1 MGTAQAVEM
10 LRSHGG
16 AHAPATGR
24 AVGRLTA
31 RLIRRGTIAI
41 AVGVGVIMVLEAF
54 AFTQGYPDEASRA
67 ALTMWG
73 RDPGI
78 RMMAGQ
84 PIAVETVGGFAVWD
98 AGLYLTLILGA
109 WALTTATRVIRG
121 DEEHGRSDLLL
132 AGPIRSGRA
141 LAAQFLVLFG
151 GCVLVGAGVGL
162 GLAGSG
168 AQVWGSVLFGA
179 LMIGYCATLVGLAG
193 VACQVFATRVGAL
206 GVSASVLVGWM
217 LLRMV
222 SNSMDSRAWLG
233 WLTPTGWID
242 QLRAFGENRWWV
254 LLVPLVT
261 AAVLVAAA
269 VGLRERR
276 DSAAGLLAGREGHRS
291 RSWGLGSPLGFAWR
305 AHLGVLLAWGAG
317 VAIAAL
323 VVGAM
328 LRTVDDFL
336 ATDQG
341 FIDILA
347 QMGME
352 VSDLTGGFVSMW
364 AIILGLVIAVFAA
377 FRMGATRAEEAST
390 RAEFLLT
397 RPVRRWRWLGGH
409 VLCLLA
415 SVLLLSTVAATALWL
430 GGVATGAPLTAGDAF
445 AATFNAVPMVM
456 VFAGLSVLVFGIAP
470 RLTVAV
476 GASAAVAAYVL
487 QLVGPMLDW
496 PGWVVAISPFHH
508 LAAVPVDPFGMTA
521 AMVMVVL
528 GLALAAGGI
537 AAFERRDLVGA

>member
-1 MGTAQAVEM
+1 
-10 LRSHGG
+10 
-16 AHAPATGR
+16 
-24 AVGRLTA
+24 
-31 RLIRRGTIAI
+31 
-41 AVGVGVIMVLEAF
+41 MVLEAF
-54 AFTQGYPDEASRA
+54 AFKEGYPDEASRA

-109 WALTTATRVIRG
+109 WALTTATRVLRG

-151 GCVLVGAGVGL
+151 GCVLVGAAVGL

-193 VACQVFATRVGAL
+193 LACQVFATRVGAL

-254 LLVPLVT
+254 LLVPLVV
-261 AAVLVAAA
+261 AAVLMAAA

-276 DSAAGLLAGREGHRS
+276 DSGAGLLAGRSGHRS

-364 AIILGLVIAVFAA
+364 AIILGLVIAVFSA

-409 VLCLLA
+409 VLCLVA
-415 SVLLLSTVAATALWL
+415 SVLLLSAVAATALWL
-430 GGVATGAPLTAGDAF
+430 GGVATDAPLDRRGRVRGHLQRGSHGDGVRRAVGPGVRGRPPADRRRGGLGRRRGLRPAAGRSD
-445 AATFNAVPMVM
+445 
-456 VFAGLSVLVFGIAP
+456 AGLARVGG
-470 RLTVAV
+470 RTVAV
-476 GASAAVAAYVL
+476 PPPRG
-487 QLVGPMLDW
+487 GPGRPLRAD
-496 PGWVVAISPFHH
+496 
-508 LAAVPVDPFGMTA
+508 
-521 AMVMVVL
+521 
-528 GLALAAGGI
+528 
-537 AAFERRDLVGA
+537 RRDRDGGPRAGAGRWGHRRVRAS

>member
-1 MGTAQAVEM
+1 
-10 LRSHGG
+10 
-16 AHAPATGR
+16 
-24 AVGRLTA
+24 LTA

-41 AVGVGVIMVLEAF
+41 AVGVGLLMALEAL

-78 RMMAGQ
+78 RMLSGQ

-109 WALTTATRVIRG
+109 WALTTATRVLRG
-121 DEEHGRSDLLL
+121 DEDHGRADLLL

-141 LAAQFLVLFG
+141 LAAQFLVLS
-151 GCVLVGAGVGL
+151 GACALAGSAVSL
-162 GLAGSG
+162 GLAASG
-168 AQVWGSVLFGA
+168 AQVWGAVLFGA
-179 LMIGYCATLVGLAG
+179 LMIGYCAVLVGLAG
-193 VACQVFATRVGAL
+193 LACQVFPARVGAL
-206 GVSASVLVGWM
+206 AVSASLLVGWM

-222 SNSMDSRAWLG
+222 SNSADARAWLG

-254 LLVPLVT
+254 LLVPLAV
-261 AAVLVAAA
+261 AAVLMATAVA
-269 VGLRERR
+269 LRERR
-276 DSAAGLLAGREGHRS
+276 DSGAGLVAGRERHRS
-291 RSWGLGSPLGFAWR
+291 RAWGLGSPLGFAWR
-305 AHLGVLLAWGAG
+305 SHLGVLLAWGAG

-336 ATDQG
+336 ANDPG
-341 FIDILA
+341 FIDLLA
-347 QMGME
+347 TMGME
-352 VSDLTGGFVSMW
+352 VSDLTGGFISMW

-397 RPVRRWRWLGGH
+397 RSVRRWRWLGGH
-409 VLCLLA
+409 VLCLA
-415 SVLLLSTVAATALWL
+415 VSVLVLSLVAATALWL
-430 GGVATGAPLTAGDAF
+430 GGIATGAQLTPGDAF
-445 AATFNAVPMVM
+445 AATFNALPVVT

-470 RLTVAV
+470 RLTVVV
-476 GASAAVAAYVL
+476 GASAAVVAYVL
-487 QLVGPMLDW
+487 ELVGPILQW
-496 PGWVVAISPFHH
+496 PEWVVAMSPFHH
-508 LAAVPVDPFGMTA
+508 LAAVPVDPFGLPA
-521 AMVMVVL
+521 AIVMVAVGVVL
-528 GLALAAGGI
+528 AGAGI
-537 AAFERRDLVGA
+537 VAFESRDLVGA

>member
-1 MGTAQAVEM
+1 MGTAEVVEV
-10 LRSHGG
+10 RRERGG
-16 AHAPATGR
+16 APAPATGR
-24 AVGRLTA
+24 AVVRLTA

-41 AVGVGVIMVLEAF
+41 AVGVGLLMALEAL

-78 RMMAGQ
+78 RMLSGQ

-109 WALTTATRVIRG
+109 WALTTTTRVLRG
-121 DEEHGRSDLLL
+121 DEDHGRADLLL

-141 LAAQFLVLFG
+141 LAAQFLVLS
-151 GCVLVGAGVGL
+151 GACALAGSAVSL
-162 GLAGSG
+162 GLAASG
-168 AQVWGSVLFGA
+168 AQVWGAVLFGA
-179 LMIGYCATLVGLAG
+179 LMIGYCAVLVGLAG
-193 VACQVFATRVGAL
+193 LACQVFAARVGAL
-206 GVSASVLVGWM
+206 GVSASLLVGWM

-222 SNSMDSRAWLG
+222 SNSADSRAWLG

-254 LLVPLVT
+254 LLVPLAV
-261 AAVLVAAA
+261 AAVLMAMAVA
-269 VGLRERR
+269 LRERR
-276 DSAAGLLAGREGHRS
+276 DSGAGLVAGRERHRS
-291 RSWGLGSPLGFAWR
+291 RAWGLGSPLGFAWR
-305 AHLGVLLAWGAG
+305 SHLGVLLAWGAG

-336 ATDQG
+336 ANDPG
-341 FIDILA
+341 FIDLLA
-347 QMGME
+347 TMGME
-352 VSDLTGGFVSMW
+352 VSDLTGGFISMW

-397 RPVRRWRWLGGH
+397 RSVRRWRWLGGH
-409 VLCLLA
+409 VLCLA
-415 SVLLLSTVAATALWL
+415 VSVLLLSLVAATALWL
-430 GGVATGAPLTAGDAF
+430 GGIATGAQLTPGDAF
-445 AATFNAVPMVM
+445 AATFNALPVVT

-476 GASAAVAAYVL
+476 GASAAVVAYVL
-487 QLVGPMLDW
+487 ELVGPILQW
-496 PGWVVAISPFHH
+496 PEWVVAMSPFHH
-508 LAAVPVDPFGMTA
+508 LAAVPVDPFGLPA
-521 AMVMVVL
+521 GIVMVAVGVVL
-528 GLALAAGGI
+528 AGSGI
-537 AAFERRDLVGA
+537 LAFERRDLVGA

>member
-1 MGTAQAVEM
+1 MGTAEVVEV
-10 LRSHGG
+10 RRERGG
-16 AHAPATGR
+16 APGPATGR
-24 AVGRLTA
+24 AVVRLTA

-41 AVGVGVIMVLEAF
+41 AVGVGLLMALEAL

-78 RMMAGQ
+78 RMLSGQ

-109 WALTTATRVIRG
+109 WALTTTTRVLRG
-121 DEEHGRSDLLL
+121 DEDHGRADLLL

-141 LAAQFLVLFG
+141 LAAQFLVLS
-151 GCVLVGAGVGL
+151 GACALAGSAVSL
-162 GLAGSG
+162 GLAASG
-168 AQVWGSVLFGA
+168 AQVWGAVLFGA
-179 LMIGYCATLVGLAG
+179 LMIGYCAVLVGLAG
-193 VACQVFATRVGAL
+193 LACQVFAARVGAL
-206 GVSASVLVGWM
+206 GVSASLLVGWM

-222 SNSMDSRAWLG
+222 SNSADSRAWLG

-254 LLVPLVT
+254 LVVPL
-261 AAVLVAAA
+261 AVAAILMAMA
-269 VGLRERR
+269 VALRERR
-276 DSAAGLLAGREGHRS
+276 DSGAGLVAGRERHRS
-291 RSWGLGSPLGFAWR
+291 RAWGLGSPLAFAWR

-317 VAIAAL
+317 VAIAGL

-336 ATDQG
+336 ANDPA
-341 FIDILA
+341 FVDILA
-347 QMGME
+347 KMGME
-352 VSDLTGGFVSMW
+352 VSDLTGGFISMW
-364 AIILGLVIAVFAA
+364 AVILGLVIAVFAA
-377 FRMGATRAEEAST
+377 FRMGATRAEEASS

-409 VLCLLA
+409 VLCLA
-415 SVLLLSTVAATALWL
+415 VSVLLLSLTAATALWL
-430 GGVATGAPLTAGDAF
+430 GGAATGAPLTPGDAF
-445 AATFNAVPMVM
+445 AATFNAVPMVL

-476 GASAAVAAYVL
+476 GASSAVVAYVL
-487 QLVGPMLDW
+487 QLVGPLLEW
-496 PGWVVAISPFHH
+496 PDWVVAVSPFHH
-508 LAAVPVDPFGMTA
+508 LAAVPVDPFGLSA
-521 AMVMVVL
+521 AIVMVTL
-528 GLALAAGGI
+528 GVALAGAGI
-537 AAFERRDLVGA
+537 LAFERRDLVGA

>member
-1 MGTAQAVEM
+1 MGTAQTVEM
-10 LRSHGG
+10 RRSHGG

-151 GCVLVGAGVGL
+151 GCALVGAGVGL
-162 GLAGSG
+162 GLAASG

-193 VACQVFATRVGAL
+193 LACQVFATRVGAL

-242 QLRAFGENRWWV
+242 QLRAFAENRWWV
-254 LLVPLVT
+254 LLVPLAVAMALSG
-261 AAVLVAAA
+261 AAVV
-269 VGLRERR
+269 LRERR
-276 DSAAGLLAGREGHRS
+276 DSAAGLLAGRSGHRS

-390 RAEFLLT
+390 RAEFVLT
-397 RPVRRWRWLGGH
+397 RPVRRRRWLGGH
-409 VLCLLA
+409 VLCLVV

-430 GGVATGAPLTAGDAF
+430 GGVATDAPLTAGSAF

-456 VFAGLSVLVFGIAP
+456 VFAGLSVLVFGVAP

-476 GASAAVAAYVL
+476 GASAAVGAYVL

-508 LAAVPVDPFGMTA
+508 LAAVPVDPFGLTA
-521 AMVMVVL
+521 AIVMVVL

>member
-1 MGTAQAVEM
+1 MGTAEVVEV
-10 LRSHGG
+10 RRERGG
-16 AHAPATGR
+16 APVPATGR
-24 AVGRLTA
+24 AVVRLTA

-41 AVGVGVIMVLEAF
+41 AVGVGLLMALEAL

-78 RMMAGQ
+78 RMLSGQ

-109 WALTTATRVIRG
+109 WALTTATRVLRG
-121 DEEHGRSDLLL
+121 DEDHGRADLLL

-141 LAAQFLVLFG
+141 LAAQFLVLS
-151 GCVLVGAGVGL
+151 GACALAGSAVSL
-162 GLAGSG
+162 GLAASG
-168 AQVWGSVLFGA
+168 ARVWGAVLFGA
-179 LMIGYCATLVGLAG
+179 LMIGYCAVLVGLAG
-193 VACQVFATRVGAL
+193 LACQVFAARVGAL
-206 GVSASVLVGWM
+206 GVSASLLVGWM

-222 SNSMDSRAWLG
+222 SNSADSRAWLG

-254 LLVPLVT
+254 LVVPL
-261 AAVLVAAA
+261 AVAAILMAMA
-269 VGLRERR
+269 VALRERR
-276 DSAAGLLAGREGHRS
+276 DSGAGLVAGRERHRS
-291 RSWGLGSPLGFAWR
+291 RAWGLGSPLAFAWR

-317 VAIAAL
+317 VAIAGL

-336 ATDQG
+336 ANDPA
-341 FIDILA
+341 FVDILA
-347 QMGME
+347 KMGME
-352 VSDLTGGFVSMW
+352 VSDLTGGFISMW
-364 AIILGLVIAVFAA
+364 AVILGLVIAVFAA
-377 FRMGATRAEEAST
+377 FRMGATRAEEASS

-409 VLCLLA
+409 VLCLVV
-415 SVLLLSTVAATALWL
+415 SVLLLSLTAATALWL
-430 GGVATGAPLTAGDAF
+430 GGAATGAPLTPGDAF
-445 AATFNAVPMVM
+445 FATFNAVPMVL

-476 GASAAVAAYVL
+476 GASSAVVAYVL
-487 QLVGPMLDW
+487 QLVGPLLEW
-496 PGWVVAISPFHH
+496 PDWVVAMSPFHH
-508 LAAVPVDPFGMTA
+508 LAAVPVDPFGLSA
-521 AMVMVVL
+521 AIVMVTL
-528 GLALAAGGI
+528 GVALAGAGI
-537 AAFERRDLVGA
+537 LAFERRDLVGA